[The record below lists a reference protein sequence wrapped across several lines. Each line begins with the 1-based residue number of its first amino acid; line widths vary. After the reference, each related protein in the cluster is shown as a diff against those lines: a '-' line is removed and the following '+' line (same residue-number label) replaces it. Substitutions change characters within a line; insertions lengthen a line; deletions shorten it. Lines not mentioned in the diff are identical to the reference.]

1 MNIATGENNS
11 IIGKTVFILIVTYL
25 GQKWY
30 DRSIGEWFSEEVDG
44 LNVNVVVID
53 NSPTD
58 DDVNYIKNHYPK
70 VHIIKT
76 GENLGFAKANNL
88 GLRYALDNGADYVL
102 LLNHDAWFKKPSDL
116 AEMIRISEAHP
127 EYWILSPL
135 QVYASS
141 GRIERETERH
151 IERSCTAEHDW
162 LSDAYHGIL
171 QDVYPSEYSCAFCWL
186 LPISTVKKIG
196 GFDPLFYHYGEDD
209 NYQQRVRYHGGQVGM
224 CAKVEVCHDIEDRP
238 ASFRDKNLDWRKYLL
253 IKYCDANLKM
263 PIDRLLRSW
272 RKCLV
277 IYALRLQRKHWRELF
292 PQYVYMKSMR
302 KQIHDSQLAYVKKQ
316 TNWL

>member
-1 MNIATGENNS
+1 MYS
-11 IIGKTVFILIVTYL
+11 IFILIVTYL

-102 LLNHDAWFKKPSDL
+102 LLNHDAWFRKPSDL

-162 LSDAYHGIL
+162 LSDACHESL
-171 QDVYPSEYSCAFCWL
+171 HDVYPSEYSCAFCWL
-186 LPISTVKKIG
+186 LPISTVRAIG

-224 CAKVEVCHDIEDRP
+224 CAKVEVCHDIEDR
-238 ASFRDKNLDWRKYLL
+238 SIIYRKENLDWRKYLI
-253 IKYCDANLKM
+253 IKYCDINLQWDV
-263 PIDRLLRSW
+263 DRYLKSMRRKLLFMYIR
-272 RKCLV
+272 
-277 IYALRLQRKHWRELF
+277 IQRKHIRNTLPEYNFL
-292 PQYVYMKSMR
+292 KSI
-302 KQIHDSQLAYVKKQ
+302 KQEISKSRC
-316 TNWL
+316 TNIQGGECWLE

>member
-1 MNIATGENNS
+1 MNKNLNIF
-11 IIGKTVFILIVTYL
+11 IIIVTYQ

-30 DRSIGEWFSEEVDG
+30 DRSIGEWFSGNIDN
-44 LNVNVVVID
+44 LNVNVVVVD
-53 NSPTD
+53 NSPTED
-58 DDVNYIKNHYPK
+58 DANYIKGKYPK
-70 VHIIKT
+70 VHVIRT

-88 GLRYALDNGADYVL
+88 GLRYALDHGADYVL
-102 LLNHDAWFKKPSDL
+102 LLNHDAWFRKPSDL

-151 IERSCTAEHDW
+151 LERSSTSKYDW
-162 LSDAYHGIL
+162 LTDAYRGTL

-186 LPISTVKKIG
+186 LPIATVKKIG

-209 NYQQRVRYHGGQVGM
+209 NYQQRVRYHGGKVGM

-238 ASFRDKNLDWRKYLL
+238 ASFRDKNLDWRKYL
-253 IKYCDANLKM
+253 IIRYCDINMKGWRVESHLKS
-263 PIDRLLRSW
+263 LR
-272 RKCLV
+272 KKLFFMC
-277 IYALRLQRKHWRELF
+277 LRLQRKHIRETL
-292 PQYVYMKSMR
+292 PEYRYLKSKSKEITESR
-302 KQIHDSQLAYVKKQ
+302 NVNREGGAC
-316 TNWL
+316 WLE